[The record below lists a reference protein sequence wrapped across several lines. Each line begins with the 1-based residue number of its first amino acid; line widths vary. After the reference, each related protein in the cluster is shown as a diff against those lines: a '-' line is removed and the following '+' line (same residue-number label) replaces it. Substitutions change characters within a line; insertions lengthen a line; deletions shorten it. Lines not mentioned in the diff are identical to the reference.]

1 MARLSGI
8 GVGMNEWEGRK
19 PAREIEIFNSQA
31 KLSICRKKWMQHLPN
46 LMSPTIYDASVRAS
60 LPKSNVWVC
69 LVPRKGVKKST
80 VTRFSFIW

>member
-46 LMSPTIYDASVRAS
+46 LMSPAIYDASVRAS
-60 LPKSNVWVC
+60 LPQIEC
-69 LVPRKGVKKST
+69 MGVFFFFKKKHVLSPALP
-80 VTRFSFIW
+80 

>member
-46 LMSPTIYDASVRAS
+46 LA
-60 LPKSNVWVC
+60 
-69 LVPRKGVKKST
+69 LV
-80 VTRFSFIW
+80 